1 MTLRD
6 GMREK
11 QRSEW
16 LFSVFSS
23 LLTMPAS
30 MKILITNNTLAALGG
45 SEWVVIDLARALV
58 SRGHQVA
65 ACSSQ
70 IGEAGTLLK
79 GMSVPTILNPFESPF
94 KPDIIHGQHH
104 LDTMRA
110 LCAFPGVP
118 AIYHCHG
125 SLPWVERPPVHPR
138 LLYYVG
144 MCSVVSERIRL
155 SLGLTDQEV
164 MTIPN
169 WVDLDRFRFV
179 RTPRKKPRTALL
191 YLRSFD
197 RTGWHA
203 SQLCKAFESM
213 GIKLDLWLPQGE
225 TCAPEVVLPEYDIVL
240 ASGRS
245 AIEAIAS
252 GCALLPISPN
262 ACLDLADL
270 DNLDLL
276 RGQNFSPRLTTGQF
290 NSASIIQAVSAY
302 DADRVAAVTT
312 AVRSKCAL
320 HAAAGELEALYT
332 RAIEDF
338 SKQDS
343 LPSSIFKDELH
354 AMASYIQSVMPMVRD
369 RERLLAE
376 NTDCRQAMAVK
387 EQTMAAFLECNS
399 MRVTRPARAIRQWLR
414 RVGRRLNPVH
424 E

>member
-1 MTLRD
+1 
-6 GMREK
+6 
-11 QRSEW
+11 
-16 LFSVFSS
+16 
-23 LLTMPAS
+23 

-45 SEWVVIDLARALV
+45 SEWVVVDLARALV

-70 IGEAGTLLK
+70 IGEAGSLLK
-79 GMSVPTILNPFESPF
+79 GMSVPAILNPFESPF
-94 KPDIIHGQHH
+94 KPDVIHGQHH

-125 SLPWVERPPVHPR
+125 SLPWVEKPPVHPR

-179 RTPRKKPRTALL
+179 RTPREKPRNALL

-203 SQLCKAFESM
+203 AQLCKAFESM

-225 TCAPEVVLPEYDIVL
+225 TRAPEVVLPEYDIVL

-245 AIEAIAS
+245 AIEAMAS
-252 GCALLPISPN
+252 GCALLPISPT
-262 ACLDLADL
+262 ACLDLADP
-270 DNLDLL
+270 DNFDLL
-276 RGQNFSPRLTTGQF
+276 QHQNFSPRLNTGQF
-290 NSASIIQAVSAY
+290 NAESIIQAVSAY
-302 DADRVAAVTT
+302 DAGRIAAVTA
-312 AVRSKCAL
+312 AVRSKCTL
-320 HAAAGELEALYT
+320 HAAAVALEALYA

-338 SKQDS
+338 SRKDF
-343 LPSSIFKDELH
+343 LPSSVFKDELH
-354 AMASYIQSVMPMVRD
+354 ALASYIQSVMPMVRD
-369 RERLLAE
+369 RERLLVE
-376 NTDCRQAMAVK
+376 NADFRQAITAKEQAMA
-387 EQTMAAFLECNS
+387 ALLECNS
-399 MRVTRPARAIRQWLR
+399 MRITRPARAVRGWLR
-414 RVGRRLNPVH
+414 RAGRLLNPAH